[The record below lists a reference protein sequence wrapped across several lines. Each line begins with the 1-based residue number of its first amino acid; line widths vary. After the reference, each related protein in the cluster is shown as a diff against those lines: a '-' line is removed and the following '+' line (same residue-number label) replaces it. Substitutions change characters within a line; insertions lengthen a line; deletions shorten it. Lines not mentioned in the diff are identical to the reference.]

1 MVSGERTKK
10 CIFSPSA
17 DCNLQ
22 SASQSVVA
30 SDSVFFCFSTADCIF
45 NELSSDWNIQSLIS
59 VQWCP
64 WRTATNTINCS
75 VKPISGFD
83 WLSLF
88 MLTQFSKVLLT
99 HLHFKYQLLHEFHF
113 VFFLLFLKMKK
124 KKTTAYFISNG
135 VVLEVNF
142 NHIEYCDSL
151 TNPAALCIT

>member
-1 MVSGERTKK
+1 MVITSPPSLTCVAVMVSGERTKK

-64 WRTATNTINCS
+64 WRTATNTVNCR

-113 VFFLLFLKMKK
+113 VFFLPFLKMKK
-124 KKTTAYFISNG
+124 KKDHSILHFKWSSSWSQ
-135 VVLEVNF
+135 L
-142 NHIEYCDSL
+142 
-151 TNPAALCIT
+151 